1 MNPPPIPPHS
11 DLSGIGH
18 MQRLPS
24 TPERTHINHLV
35 KTPVRRDLPP
45 IPVGQKSFQQNNDVI
60 PKIDSKEE
68 MRQRELEEVRARV
81 AQMEKTMR
89 WWSDCTANWREK
101 WSKVR
106 NERNQAREE
115 NRSFKFKVTS
125 LTNDNNA
132 LKKKLHEFELKC
144 KRVSNADNKCDTRS
158 FTSEH
163 NIEEIELKISE
174 NEEKEN
180 LQERQST
187 DLSANQMKK
196 AFEEVKEKLNKE
208 YKLVYSIN
216 LFKATWVIHFKPTS
230 SNC

>member
-18 MQRLPS
+18 LQRLPS
-24 TPERTHINHLV
+24 TPERTHINHLM

-45 IPVGQKSFQQNNDVI
+45 IPIGQKSFEPSNEINQ
-60 PKIDSKEE
+60 KLDSKEE

-115 NRSFKFKVTS
+115 NRGFKNKFD
-125 LTNDNNA
+125 LLAAENNE
-132 LKKKLHEFELKC
+132 LKKRLKEIEYDY
-144 KRVSNADNKCDTRS
+144 KRISNAEVKTDTKT
-158 FTSEH
+158 FPSEIDSQDARL
-163 NIEEIELKISE
+163 NA

-180 LQERQST
+180 LQELQET
-187 DLSANQMKK
+187 DLPANQIKK
-196 AFEEVKEKLNKE
+196 AFEEAKEKLVKE
-208 YKLVYSIN
+208 SKFVFS
-216 LFKATWVIHFKPTS
+216 K
-230 SNC
+230 

>member
-18 MQRLPS
+18 LQRLPS

-35 KTPVRRDLPP
+35 KTPLRRDLPP
-45 IPVGQKSFQQNNDVI
+45 IPVGQKSFQQSNDVSV
-60 PKIDSKEE
+60 KVDSKEE

-106 NERNQAREE
+106 NERNQSREE
-115 NRSFKFKVTS
+115 NRSLKFKLDS
-125 LTNDNNA
+125 MANDNND
-132 LKKKLHEFELKC
+132 LKNKVQEFEYKY
-144 KRVSNADNKCDTRS
+144 KRSSNSDVKTETRS
-158 FTSEH
+158 LHSDQSF
-163 NIEEIELKISE
+163 EEIELKINE

-180 LQERQST
+180 LHEQHSTEQST
-187 DLSANQMKK
+187 NQMKK
-196 AFEEVKEKLNKE
+196 AFEEAKDKLNKE
-208 YKLVYSIN
+208 FKLALLIYLN
-216 LFKATWVIHFKPTS
+216 KL
-230 SNC
+230 N